1 MTAIQ
6 TLAEHTAKIRARDID
21 AKSRAV
27 LKNHVVDTVGA
38 LLAGLHTEE
47 GRALVKLLPPSGGT
61 MEAVSRRAAVT
72 RLTEIDDIQLTSG
85 TTPGSVIVTVALTLA
100 GAEKR
105 PRAESFADAV
115 VAGYEAMTR
124 LGRALDGPRVLYRGI
139 WPTCFTTPFGA
150 AAVGAR
156 VAGLDAGKTAHALAM
171 GLAEATPGPGRP
183 PGPLASRWLVLGE
196 GARAGALVARAAAQG
211 FNGDPE
217 LIEGPWLKGA
227 HGLEAN
233 AAALTEG
240 FENGSALMTLSMK
253 PFCSAKQSVGAVHA
267 LRTIIGRGVDPGS
280 IRAVKV
286 FVPEAYRMMIS
297 HGASVGNR
305 SSSILSVAYQLGL
318 AAHDPDGLYDVARE
332 RVAGDGPVVEFAKK
346 VTIAAD
352 PALAVHYPARWPA
365 RVEVET
371 ESGTASEEV
380 IDAPGDPGDPLDA
393 AAVRDKF
400 HKIVDRFIGP
410 QGCEE
415 WIATAEAAIA
425 DDGALAELMS
435 LLTAHEA
442 RVAATA
448 S

>member
-6 TLAEHTAKIRARDID
+6 TLAEHTAKIRARDLD

-27 LKNHVVDTVGA
+27 LKNHVVDTMCA
-38 LLAGLHTEE
+38 LIAGLHTEE
-47 GRALVKLLPPSGGT
+47 GRALVKFQPPSGGI
-61 MEAVSRRAAVT
+61 MEAVSRRASVT

-100 GAEKR
+100 GASSR
-105 PRAESFADAV
+105 PRAEFFADAV

-124 LGRALDGPRVLYRGI
+124 LGRALDGPRILYRGI

-150 AAVGAR
+150 ASVAAR
-156 VAGLDAGKTAHALAM
+156 VAGLDAAKTSHALAM

-183 PGPLASRWLVLGE
+183 AGKLASRMLVMGE
-196 GARAGALVARAAAQG
+196 GARVGAQVARAAGQG
-211 FNGDPE
+211 FTGDLE

-227 HGLEAN
+227 HALEAN

-240 FENGSALMTLSMK
+240 FGNGSALTTLSMK

-267 LRTIIGRGVDPGS
+267 LRTILARGVDPNS

-332 RVAGDGPVVEFAKK
+332 RVAGEGPVAEFAKK

-352 PALAVHYPARWPA
+352 PALAVHYPSRWPA

-371 ESGTASEEV
+371 SSGTASEEV
-380 IDAPGDPGDPLDA
+380 VDAPGDPGKPLDS

-400 HKIVDRFIGP
+400 HKIVDRFLSS
-410 QGCEE
+410 QACEE
-415 WIATAEAAIA
+415 WIATAEAALE
-425 DDGALAELMS
+425 DDGALSELVR
-435 LLTAHEA
+435 LVTAHEA
-442 RVAATA
+442 KVAA
-448 S
+448 SV